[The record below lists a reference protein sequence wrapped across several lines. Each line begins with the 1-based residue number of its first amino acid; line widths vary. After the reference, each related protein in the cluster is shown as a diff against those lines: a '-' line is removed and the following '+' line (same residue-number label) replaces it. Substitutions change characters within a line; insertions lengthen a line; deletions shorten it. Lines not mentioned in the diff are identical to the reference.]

1 MSFVIEQH
9 DEKVDPRP
17 SNEFFE
23 HEAHICFKIVWPK
36 FTATDRK
43 RTRVDN
49 AHLNSLAVVALFD
62 QSPLHKL
69 GRADCLEIENQISS
83 TQLQRISTGLRG
95 DIKGLKTSVV
105 KNDVESNCD
114 FKELLLDER
123 GAGVDCAVVVLF
135 YFK

>member
-1 MSFVIEQH
+1 MSFVIEHH
-9 DEKVDPRP
+9 DEKVDSRP

-23 HEAHICFKIVWPK
+23 HEAHFCFNIEWTK

-49 AHLNSLAVVALFD
+49 AHMNSLAVVYCSIIRPVSTPYVG
-62 QSPLHKL
+62 QIVWKL
-69 GRADCLEIENQISS
+69 KPSIIYSAAKNIRRVA
-83 TQLQRISTGLRG
+83 G
-95 DIKGLKTSVV
+95 DIKALKTSVV

-123 GAGVDCAVVVLF
+123 GAGVD
-135 YFK
+135 